1 MVDIRINKFDDV
13 YSSVIPVDDRGVAKE
28 LSEYFKFK
36 VPGYQFMPAYKNKV
50 WSGDVYLYNFSTGLL
65 YAGLTHYVDIFA
77 KERGYNVTYEYD
89 NSSTEFSV
97 VEAERFLADQKFT
110 ITPRDYQIK
119 CFVDAVRDNRGLF
132 ISPTASG
139 KSFIIYMI
147 MRWFLKPT
155 LIIVP
160 TTTLVHQ
167 MYSDFED
174 YGFKSEKYCHKIYS
188 GQDKDTDKP
197 IVITTWQSIY
207 KMPKKW
213 FDKYDVVFGDEAHL
227 FKAKSLTS
235 IMTKLTDCQ
244 YRFGFTGTLDGTQTH
259 KLVLEGLFGA
269 VNRVTTTSELM
280 DQGHLAEFK
289 IKIISLSYK
298 DAERKHVTSLSYQ
311 DEMDFLV
318 THESRNNFIKNLAM
332 SLTGNTLLLF
342 QYVDKHGQVLYN
354 MLNDEDKKVFFIHGG
369 VKGEDRDEIRHIVE
383 KEKNSIIVASYGTF
397 STGVNIKNLHSVI
410 FASPSKSKIRN
421 LQSIGRALRKSDSKD
436 SATLYDISDD
446 LTWKSKTNFTLRHL
460 MERVQIYDDENFEYK
475 FYSVKL
481 K

>member
-1 MVDIRINKFDDV
+1 MRISKKDSV
-13 YSSVIPVDDRGVAKE
+13 YNIVVPEDRGQGRE
-28 LSEYFKFK
+28 LADYFTFL
-36 VPGYQFMPAYKNKV
+36 VPGHQFMPAFRNKV
-50 WSGDVYLYNFSTGLL
+50 WDGKVRLYNQQTHEL